1 MESKSGHLAEKS
13 MIRYALYNSYLEIGR
28 YIEGAV
34 HPAVRIEHL
43 LVHAVVSL
51 VIIIAGL
58 V

>member
-1 MESKSGHLAEKS
+1 MK
-13 MIRYALYNSYLEIGR
+13 YVLYDPYLEVGR